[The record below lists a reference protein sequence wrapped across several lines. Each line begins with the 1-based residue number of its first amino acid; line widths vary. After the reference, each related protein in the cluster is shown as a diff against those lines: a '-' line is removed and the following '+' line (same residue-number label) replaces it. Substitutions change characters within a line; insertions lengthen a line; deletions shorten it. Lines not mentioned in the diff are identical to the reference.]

1 MRLERNVL
9 LQNLASVYA
18 VRKIRE
24 SIATGEQSEKPIFT
38 PCSAKAE
45 GGDGH
50 GSKGNSQAALAA
62 SELDGPE
69 EPDPRISSGNAVQK
83 LGS

>member
-1 MRLERNVL
+1 MCCVVTKPK
-9 LQNLASVYA
+9 ASVYA

-38 PCSAKAE
+38 PCSAEAE
-45 GGDGH
+45 GGH